1 MDAALYALRGLAQL
15 QQYLP
20 SHPLCISE
28 GKRAAKVKERG
39 PVRAFYLSLICNHK
53 NFKRRGTDG

>member
-20 SHPLCISE
+20 SHPLPIS
-28 GKRAAKVKERG
+28 GGGRAANVKESG
-39 PVRAFYLSLICNHK
+39 PVRAFHLSLICNHK
-53 NFKRRGTDG
+53 NFKR

>member
-1 MDAALYALRGLAQL
+1 MDAALCALRGLAQL

-20 SHPLCISE
+20 SHPLSISE
-28 GKRAAKVKERG
+28 GKRAANVKERG

-53 NFKRRGTDG
+53 NFKR